1 MIDALGKYLFYK
13 FPWTDSYYK
22 DERIKNRLC
31 RLNRETPAYYYSD
44 VQRAV
49 KDWNIKPLEYEWNKD
64 ISLRFKK
71 KKYFDENGEVKKR
84 ENHDFIGF
92 VNKNAYAPM
101 ISDMKFD
108 ELFHI
113 EKFNPNI
120 MEAFIARKNSKK
132 TTFAVYD
139 LDDKKIDKYSFMGM
153 TYFFEVGKHLE
164 ELFGKKAYFVDRMKC
179 VDERGEERLSYGCY
193 YRKNDDYDRNC
204 IFYQCTV
211 HGDDKDV
218 ISGEENRGNE
228 SVYFW
233 MFEDKI
239 AFTGTNGCDLW

>member
-13 FPWTDSYYK
+13 RSFVDSY
-22 DERIKNRLC
+22 DGVERVKNRLC

-49 KDWNIKPLEYEWNKD
+49 KDWDVKPLEFEWNKD

-101 ISDMKFD
+101 ISDMKFE

-120 MEAFIARKNSKK
+120 MEAYMARKNNGK
-132 TTFAVYD
+132 TTFAVFD
-139 LDDKKIDKYSFMGM
+139 LEDNIDDWMLMGM
-153 TYFFEVGKHLE
+153 TYIKEVGTHLE
-164 ELFGKKAYFVDRMKC
+164 ELFGKKAYFIDRMKC
-179 VDERGEERLSYGCY
+179 VDEKGKENLTYRCL
-193 YRKNDDYDRNC
+193 YRKDDNYDRNC

-211 HGDDKDV
+211 YGGDKDV

-233 MFEDKI
+233 MFGDKI
-239 AFTGTNGCDLW
+239 AFTGTNGRDLW